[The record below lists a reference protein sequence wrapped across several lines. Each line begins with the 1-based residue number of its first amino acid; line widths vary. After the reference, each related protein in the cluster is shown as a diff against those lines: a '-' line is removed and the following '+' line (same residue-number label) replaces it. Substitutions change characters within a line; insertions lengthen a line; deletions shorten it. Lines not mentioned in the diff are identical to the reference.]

1 MVHDEGV
8 AQRLREALAHRSNVI
23 EKKMSGEIAFMV
35 AGHMRC
41 GVVGEELMAR
51 QDQSNMLRR

>member
-8 AQRLREALAHRSNVI
+8 AQRLRAALAHRSIVI
-23 EKKMSGEIAFMV
+23 EQTMSGDIAIMV